1 MSLGDRSFVEL
12 LIRHLLT
19 ASSWKRRV
27 LFPGV
32 ALPRTTGRRQEAFH
46 SATKVRWM
54 TTLSYWDTRE
64 ETALEGI
71 KTGKVGC
78 SHVHLY
84 VHFPFSCPS
93 LLPSFSIIP
102 RSFFCVCISP
112 LRCVFFPPCLYFLV
126 VTLKTLTT
134 QKQTLQIFSDISWA
148 YHCMIWACFWKPGNS
163 FFQVRLNLRFIGCS
177 DNGAARSDHGWINC
191 SPQPIGRSDEF
202 LTSPKLWSPQLEQS
216 WRIDSL
222 RSVPFFSHLHLK
234 VPWRHD
240 VPCQGGSSIYQD
252 WYDQDKESNLGLT
265 RVWGCMCA
273 RERNKEWYEP
283 CKWDP
288 GITDQFYIVINE
300 DGCFISYFTCTV
312 CEALAWHHRLFTRT
326 VRVGIKQHF

>member
-112 LRCVFFPPCLYFLV
+112 LRCVFFPPSVCLYFLV

-134 QKQTLQIFSDISWA
+134 QKQTLKIFSDISWA

-177 DNGAARSDHGWINC
+177 DNGAVRSDHGWINC

-222 RSVPFFSHLHLK
+222 RSVPFFFSPASKSAMKTWRAMSRWLLHLSRLIWPRQGIK
-234 VPWRHD
+234 PWTD
-240 VPCQGGSSIYQD
+240 PCLRVHVCEREKQRVIWALQMRPRYYRSILHS
-252 WYDQDKESNLGLT
+252 DKWRWLFYFLFYMYSVWSFGLT
-265 RVWGCMCA
+265 SQA
-273 RERNKEWYEP
+273 IYSHSTSRN
-283 CKWDP
+283 
-288 GITDQFYIVINE
+288 
-300 DGCFISYFTCTV
+300 
-312 CEALAWHHRLFTRT
+312 
-326 VRVGIKQHF
+326 